1 MTGEVHYSAT
11 GGVGA
16 VIFDRPNAHNA
27 MTWSMYEALA
37 AICDRIAADPSLRVV
52 TFRGAGGEAFVAGT
66 DILQFSEFR
75 GAEDGVSYE
84 ATLNTRIAQI
94 ESLPVPTL
102 AIIDGWAMGGGLTIA
117 AACDFRIAT
126 PTARF
131 GVPIAS
137 TLGNCLSIANTARVI
152 SAFGSSRAKRMLMLA
167 DTLDAREALACGFL
181 TEIAEAGVI
190 DNRAAILCD
199 KLARNA
205 PITMRVMKEGIRRL
219 LSTGQPDG
227 DDLVRECYGSQDF
240 KIGVESFIAKK
251 PRNWTGK

>member
-1 MTGEVHYSAT
+1 M
-11 GGVGA
+11 
-16 VIFDRPNAHNA
+16 
-27 MTWSMYEALA
+27 
-37 AICDRIAADPSLRVV
+37 RVV

-66 DILQFSEFR
+66 DIPQFSEFR

-152 SAFGSSRAKRMLMLA
+152 SAFGSNRAKRMLMLA